1 MRNTA
6 APSSRSSCAPS
17 SDAGTRIV
25 VPRGVSSV
33 GTGPLLR
40 RTADPSITIS
50 TTGASSMTSSIA
62 VAAVAAMR
70 SIVKSPVVTRGVEGG
85 RKGNRGAL
93 TYIGISILSGLAIIL
108 GVVALI
114 VPGLILSARWSPVY
128 GYALG
133 EGQGVT
139 DAMSESWE
147 ATRGHTLPIL
157 LALLVPI
164 AFTICGLGLMVMSG
178 EDIDR
183 MSWSTAIAINGFVYL
198 GSALGIAVGLS
209 VFSLLARQGSDAA
222 EVFG

>member
-1 MRNTA
+1 MNRDDSIGERCSAILQEASRLVSAVPA
-6 APSSRSSCAPS
+6 AFAIFLGVMVAAASLV
-17 SDAGTRIV
+17 D
-25 VPRGVSSV
+25 VSSSGP
-33 GTGPLLR
+33 GTEFGLN
-40 RTADPSITIS
+40 AINIM
-50 TTGASSMTSSIA
+50 ASFALTMA
-62 VAAVAAMR
+62 
-70 SIVKSPVVTRGVEGG
+70 VVTRGVEGG

-222 EVFG
+222 EGFG